1 MKKINL
7 EDLKFKINTD
17 IEINRRCMQEDI
29 ADNVRNM
36 LEIWIKYDEELLA
49 IIRRIESEETI

>member
-29 ADNVRNM
+29 ADNVRKI

-49 IIRRIESEETI
+49 IIRRIEYEETI